1 MLKGNFLI
9 VELKNEDMGL
19 NRLLKK
25 LAPDETLEEALYK
38 KLTEK
43 KLSENL
49 YKTGELSEE
58 KELSNKKE

>member
-1 MLKGNFLI
+1 
-9 VELKNEDMGL
+9 MGL
-19 NRLLKK
+19 NRLLKN
-25 LAPDETLEEALYK
+25 LAPGETLEEALYK

>member
-1 MLKGNFLI
+1 
-9 VELKNEDMGL
+9 MGL

-25 LAPDETLEEALYK
+25 LAPGETLEEALYK

-49 YKTGELSEE
+49 YKTGELGEGMGTICE
-58 KELSNKKE
+58 VRR